1 MLSAV
6 MELWGEYLTHAPTV
20 NFFIGGGTNH
30 LPFGYIRRYSSQKAC
45 VHPSLMSLERRKW
58 FGCTSRVEGTFH
70 G

>member
-6 MELWGEYLTHAPTV
+6 IGLLGEYLTHAVPNV
-20 NFFIGGGTNH
+20 NFFIGGTNH
-30 LPFGYIRRYSSQKAC
+30 LPYGYKTRCSNQKAC

-58 FGCTSRVEGTFH
+58 FGDASRVEGTSH